1 MFILGNKML
10 DGLCQQA
17 EYSLHRRQHLNIH
30 SSYQENCQRL
40 FNTIQPNSY
49 IPPHRHYIAN
59 KQELLVAIRGS
70 FCLITFDDHGN
81 FVRSSSFGSELY
93 ADELCSNIGVEIPPD
108 VWHTVIA
115 MQENSI
121 LLEVKEGPFVSEDS
135 KEIALWAPRD
145 GSAEVDSFLARCHKF
160 SESNASLF

>member
-93 ADELCSNIGVEIPPD
+93 ADELCSNVGVEIPPD

-115 MQENSI
+115 KQENSI

-135 KEIALWAPRD
+135 EEIALRAPRD